1 MNFLKWFLSLLMHIG
16 VLNTE
21 ELAIVNSTFRKAE
34 TSALPEIP
42 EETRISSESI
52 LDIDNWALENP
63 NLEVELFE
71 NVRASIQ
78 KSLGKSD
85 NASNTTSCSLKKDQR
100 GLDASRLPCKIFKH
114 LKL

>member
-21 ELAIVNSTFRKAE
+21 ELAIVNSTFKKAE

-78 KSLGKSD
+78 KSLGKSE
-85 NASNTTSCSLKKDQR
+85 NTSNTTSCSLKKDQR
-100 GLDASRLPCKIFKH
+100 ALNASRLACKIFKPP
-114 LKL
+114 KL